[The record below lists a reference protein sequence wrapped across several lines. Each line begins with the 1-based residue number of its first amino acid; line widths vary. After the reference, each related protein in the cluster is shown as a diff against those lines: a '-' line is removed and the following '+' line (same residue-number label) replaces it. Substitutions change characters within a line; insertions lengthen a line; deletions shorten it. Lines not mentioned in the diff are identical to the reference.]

1 MGKLVFAPEE
11 PSLDTL
17 QIILTL
23 TVVTFALG
31 ILLGFVGAGGAGLI
45 VALLSTGF
53 GLPIHEAIG
62 TGLAAMFFTAI
73 AGAWSH
79 YREGNV
85 AIRAGLFVGIAG
97 VVGAVA
103 GSIFSQGIPE
113 TALTVAAG
121 LGLWLLAAMVWFRTR
136 YATRIV
142 PPPGDRA
149 PDLTRDRQMPSVGLG
164 LVGGG
169 LSALLGVGMSP
180 FLQLGLLVV
189 ARLQLRQAVG
199 TTMFVLIF
207 VSASAALTFSAN
219 GDVSAPHLI
228 GTVVGLSSGSF
239 IGARFTGRAPV
250 IVLRVALVATPVF
263 AGALLLSNVV

>member
-1 MGKLVFAPEE
+1 M
-11 PSLDTL
+11 
-17 QIILTL
+17 
-23 TVVTFALG
+23 TFALG
-31 ILLGFVGAGGAGLI
+31 VLLGFVGAGGAGLV

-53 GLPIHEAIG
+53 GLPIHQAIG

-85 AIRAGLFVGIAG
+85 AVRAGLFVGVAG
-97 VVGAVA
+97 IVGAIGGA
-103 GSIFSQGIPE
+103 TFSQGIPE
-113 TALTVAAG
+113 TPLTVAAG
-121 LGLWLLAAMVWFRTR
+121 LGLWGLAALVWVRTR
-136 YATRIV
+136 FATRIV
-142 PPPGDRA
+142 PPPGERA
-149 PDLTRDRQMPSVGLG
+149 PDLERGREAPSAALG
-164 LVGGG
+164 LVGGS

-180 FLQLGLLVV
+180 FIQLGLLVV

-207 VSASAALTFSAN
+207 VSSSAALTFSAN

-239 IGARFTGRAPV
+239 IGARFTGRAPL

>member
-1 MGKLVFAPEE
+1 M
-11 PSLDTL
+11 
-17 QIILTL
+17 
-23 TVVTFALG
+23 TFALG
-31 ILLGFVGAGGAGLI
+31 VLLGFVGAGGAGLV

-103 GSIFSQGIPE
+103 GSIFSQSIPE

-142 PPPGDRA
+142 PPPGNRA

-228 GTVVGLSSGSF
+228 GTVVGLSTGSF
-239 IGARFTGRAPV
+239 LGARFTGRAPV

>member
-1 MGKLVFAPEE
+1 M
-11 PSLDTL
+11 
-17 QIILTL
+17 
-23 TVVTFALG
+23 TFALG
-31 ILLGFVGAGGAGLI
+31 VLLGFVGAGGAGLV

-53 GLPIHEAIG
+53 GLPIHVAIG

-85 AIRAGLFVGIAG
+85 AVRAGLFVGVAGIA
-97 VVGAVA
+97 GAVA
-103 GSIFSQGIPE
+103 GATFSQSIPE
-113 TALTVAAG
+113 QALTIAAG
-121 LGLWLLAAMVWFRTR
+121 LGLWFLAAMVWFRTR

-142 PPPGDRA
+142 PPPGERA
-149 PDLTRDRQMPSVGLG
+149 PDLAPDRRLPSVGLG

-180 FLQLGLLVV
+180 FIQLGLLVV
-189 ARLQLRQAVG
+189 AKLHLRQAVG
-199 TTMFVLIF
+199 TTMFVLVF
-207 VSASAALTFSAN
+207 VSSSAALTFSAS
-219 GDVSAPHLI
+219 GDVSAPYLI
-228 GTVVGLSSGSF
+228 GTVLGLSSGSF